1 MEQIEQWLL
10 NQNYEQGKLL
20 YKQYIGEDYTFELLS
35 IGENS
40 FTSKKLNE
48 SLSKFLSEKI
58 SIQKE
63 IPSTILESKELAQQL
78 MNERSE
84 LKALLRFQFE
94 NKIDN
99 KEKRTAA
106 VQRILSI
113 RNELNRIYGNI
124 QLYDQQ
130 GIIVSADSNE
140 DPEDPSNKR
149 YLNLRTYI
157 TKYETCLKESKTLAG
172 CDMSQKQRES
182 YQSKLTAFIAE
193 KNDLETKFANAILIE

>member
-40 FTSKKLNE
+40 FTSKKLHE
-48 SLSKFLSEKI
+48 SLSKFLSENI

-63 IPSTILESKELAQQL
+63 IPSEILESKELAQQL

-130 GIIVSADSNE
+130 GIIVSVDSNE